1 MSMKNNKK
9 VLALAMALILIVG
22 AVIGGTV
29 AYLITNTDPLV
40 NTFTVGDINITLT
53 ESPDL
58 DLKMVPGKELTK
70 DPKVTVKADSEACW
84 LFVKVEESNVSDFL
98 TYSVDS
104 SWTALS
110 GQTGVYYKQV
120 SALTSD
126 QVFSVLT
133 DNKVTVKDSVTKTM
147 LTALTESTYPK
158 LTFTAYAVQQDGIT
172 SAADAWAKANGS
184 N

>member
-1 MSMKNNKK
+1 MKKRNK
-9 VLALAMALILIVG
+9 VLALAMALLLLVG

-58 DLKMVPGKELTK
+58 DLKMVPGKVLTK
-70 DPKVTVKADSEACW
+70 DPKVTVKANSEACW

-120 SALTSD
+120 NASTSD

-133 DNKVTVKDSVTKTM
+133 GDKVTVKTDVTKSM
-147 LTALTESTYPK
+147 LTGLSESNCPK
-158 LTFTAYAVQQDGIT
+158 LTFTAYAVQREGIST
-172 SAADAWAKANGS
+172 AADAWAKANGS